1 MYEQNEILDLS
12 GRLEEVLSENE
23 CISQLLETTTQ
34 ENVGLRCL
42 LEELQ
47 RELDASEQNKVTM
60 QQQVKM
66 SHKAEHMFT
75 LSAWSSRSD

>member
-23 CISQLLETTTQ
+23 RISQLLETTTQ